1 MSSQLRAAL
10 QEVWGEIWYLRV
22 DAADERHLGVLEN
35 LSLSGVVD
43 AAAECAGR
51 PERLLPRMREFGQV
65 PSGRHHLNI
74 FAYYLGI
81 PVTVLSGNTH
91 KNEGTRERFEDAKGD
106 IFRLATTNG
115 LEGMGT

>member
-10 QEVWGEIWYLRV
+10 QEVRGEIWYLRV

-91 KNEGTRERFEDAKGD
+91 KNEGTREGFEDAKDD